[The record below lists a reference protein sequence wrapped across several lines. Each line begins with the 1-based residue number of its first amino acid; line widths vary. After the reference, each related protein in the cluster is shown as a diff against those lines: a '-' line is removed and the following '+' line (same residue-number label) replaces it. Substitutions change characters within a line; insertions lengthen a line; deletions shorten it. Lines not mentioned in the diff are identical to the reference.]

1 MTRAAILL
9 TNPRSAEAR
18 AAAHDV
24 ARVIAAHGTLLAS
37 VEADQGPVPPETG
50 RADVLIVLGG
60 DGTLLAQARRF
71 VDHDIPL
78 LGVNLG
84 RLGYIAEFSLDGF
97 VDQSRALLG
106 TEPFLTRSLSML
118 HASVVRSGERSA
130 RVCGVA
136 LNEAVVATGLP
147 RHMIE
152 LSMAIDGRIGPSL
165 SGDGL
170 IVSTPIGSTA
180 YNLSAGGPILAP
192 EADVFAITPL
202 APHSLAFRPVVVSG
216 ASQIELSVLRGAGR
230 GNGVSGHGAG
240 GHGAGGSGQQACA
253 LVLDGQVSEPL
264 DDGDRV
270 LLRRHERQVRFVRNP
285 RSDYWRTLIER
296 LNWAVPP
303 KRREG

>member
-1 MTRAAILL
+1 MARSAILL
-9 TNPRSAEAR
+9 TNPRSPEAR

-24 ARVIAAHGTLLAS
+24 ASIISARGTLLAS
-37 VEADQGPVPPETG
+37 LDAEQGPPPPESSK
-50 RADVLIVLGG
+50 ADVLIVLGG

-71 VDHDIPL
+71 VGHDIPL

-97 VDQSRALLG
+97 RDQAGAMLG
-106 TEPFLTRSLSML
+106 SDPLPTRSLAML
-118 HASVVRSGERSA
+118 HASVLRSGESA
-130 RVCGVA
+130 PRLCGVA

-152 LSMAIDGRIGPSL
+152 LSIAIDGRMGPSV

-180 YNLSAGGPILAP
+180 YNLSAGGPIMAP
-192 EADVFAITPL
+192 EADAFAITPL
-202 APHSLAFRPVVVSG
+202 APHSLSFRPVVVSAG
-216 ASQIELSVLRGAGR
+216 SRIELAVLRGAGR
-230 GNGVSGHGAG
+230 NNGSKREP
-240 GHGAGGSGQQACA
+240 SQACA

-270 LLRRHERQVRFVRNP
+270 LLRRHERAVRFVRNP
-285 RSDYWRTLIER
+285 KGDYWRTLIER

-303 KRREG
+303 KRREGTT